1 MSRERTEEQ
10 LKYHRE
16 WSQKWR
22 DENPDKV
29 AKQRRDRQL
38 RRQNDPEYKA
48 HMNAVAARSR
58 YKKRYGMTYDDRDKM
73 LSEQNYKC
81 AICEKPN
88 PTATDHCHVTGNVR
102 SILCIGCNNFVGMI
116 ENSKDR
122 HRKALEYIDNHNKRN
137 GVLVS
142 K

>member
-73 LSEQNYKC
+73 LSEQNYKMRHML
-81 AICEKPN
+81 ETKSN
-88 PTATDHCHVTGNVR
+88 RYR
-102 SILCIGCNNFVGMI
+102 SLSCYWKC
-116 ENSKDR
+116 
-122 HRKALEYIDNHNKRN
+122 
-137 GVLVS
+137 
-142 K
+142 